1 MKNKKTYLF
10 FILLAPVVLTACL
23 GDANTKRMPSLIET
37 FSKKDKKPFGANIA
51 YRQLEAMYSG
61 NTIRDKKQAF
71 TKTWKD
77 INDTASIYICI
88 APALH
93 VNDEEVE
100 AMLEYVAAGNELFIS
115 AGYIDPL
122 LLTKIKC
129 NEMYNGAS
137 IEDMYSFMKNTFSNS
152 AAEPGSVYSYYYLPF
167 QNYFFNMDSS
177 NTRAVGYNEDTKPNA
192 IVYFHGKGKL
202 FLHCDPR
209 AFSNYFL
216 LQEKNYKYMQN
227 ALAFTKNFPEHL
239 YWDDYYS
246 KLWYRKNGKND
257 DKGFST
263 LSEIMKHP
271 PLVYSFWISLVLL
284 LLYILFG
291 GKRLQRIIE
300 QLKPNENTTVTFTET
315 IGRLYLQKKD
325 NKNIADKMI
334 TYFNEY
340 IRNKYFLNTN
350 LINEDFITT
359 LSRKAGVHKDKVE
372 TLYHTIG
379 SVHSSADVNDY
390 QLLSLHEQIQ
400 NFYKNTVS
408 MSQIQIQTT
417 QNVALLFTPASVG
430 DRISPPC

>member
-1 MKNKKTYLF
+1 MGVSV
-10 FILLAPVVLTACL
+10 LLTSCL
-23 GDANTKRMPSLIET
+23 GDGNTKRIPGLNET
-37 FSKKDKKPFGANIA
+37 FSKNDKKPFGANIA
-51 YRQLEAMYSG
+51 YRQLGTMYYH

-77 INDTASIYICI
+77 ISDTSSLYICI
-88 APALH
+88 APALY
-93 VNDEEVE
+93 VNEDEVD
-100 AMLEYVAAGNELFIS
+100 AMMEYVSAGNDLFIS

-122 LLTKIKC
+122 LLTRIKC
-129 NEMYNGAS
+129 NEMYIAAS
-137 IEDMYSFMKNTFSNS
+137 AADMYYFMKNTFSNS
-152 AAEPGSVYSYYYLPF
+152 ITEPGSPYAYYYLPF
-167 QNYFFNMDSS
+167 RNYFFNMDSS
-177 NTRAVGYNEDTKPNA
+177 NTRVLGYNEDKRPNA
-192 IVYFHGKGKL
+192 IVYFHGSGKL

-216 LQEKNYKYMQN
+216 LQEKNYQYLQN
-227 ALAFTKNFPEHL
+227 ALAFANNLPEHL
-239 YWDDYYS
+239 YWDDYYT
-246 KLWYRKNGKND
+246 KLRYRKKGKND
-257 DKGFST
+257 EKGFST
-263 LSEIMKHP
+263 FSEIMKHP
-271 PLVYSFWISLVLL
+271 PLVYAFWISLILL

-350 LINEDFITT
+350 LINDDFITT
-359 LSRKAGVHKDKVE
+359 LGRKAGMNKDKVE

-379 SVHSSADVNDY
+379 SIHGSRDVNDY

-400 NFYKNTVS
+400 NFYKNK
-408 MSQIQIQTT
+408 
-417 QNVALLFTPASVG
+417 
-430 DRISPPC
+430 R

>member
-1 MKNKKTYLF
+1 MKNKRTYLF
-10 FILLAPVVLTACL
+10 LILLVPVVLTGCL
-23 GDANTKRMPSLIET
+23 GGLNAKQLPSLVET
-37 FSKKDKKPFGANIA
+37 FSKKDSKPFGARIA
-51 YRQLEAMYSG
+51 YRQLELMYHE
-61 NTIRDKKQAF
+61 NFIRDKKQAF
-71 TKTWKD
+71 TRTWKN
-77 INDTASIYICI
+77 ITDTSSLYICI

-93 VNDEEVE
+93 VNDEEIQ
-100 AMLEYVAAGNELFIS
+100 AMMEYVAAGNELFIS

-122 LLTKIKC
+122 LLEKIKC
-129 NEMYNGAS
+129 NEMYHGAS
-137 IEDMYSFMKNTFSNS
+137 AEDMFDNMKNTFSNS
-152 AAEPGSVYSYYYLPF
+152 AVEPGVDYPYYYLPF
-167 QNYFFNMDSS
+167 QNYFFNIDSS
-177 NTRAVGYNEDTKPNA
+177 NTRVIGYNEDAKANA

-209 AFSNYFL
+209 VFSNYFL
-216 LQEKNYKYMQN
+216 LQEKNYKYLQN
-227 ALAFTKNFPEHL
+227 ALAFTKALPEHL
-239 YWDDYYS
+239 YWDDYYY

-257 DKGFST
+257 AKDFST
-263 LSEIMKHP
+263 FSEIMKYP
-271 PLVYSFWISLVLL
+271 PLVYAFWISLGLL

-325 NKNIADKMI
+325 NKNIADKMV

-372 TLYHTIG
+372 TLYHTIA
-379 SVHSSADVNDY
+379 SVHSSTDVNDY

-400 NFYKNTVS
+400 NFYKNK
-408 MSQIQIQTT
+408 
-417 QNVALLFTPASVG
+417 G
-430 DRISPPC
+430 